1 MSKVKPR
8 KTMVLESNN
17 SSKRKKHESHNISN
31 AMPSTKGDGLNI
43 AILLFLYT
51 LQGVPLGLSA
61 AIPITMQKKHITY
74 SEQVELF
81 FIYCKIFCYVN
92 IIGCISDIFRLNLAF
107 LHGPLV

>member
-17 SSKRKKHESHNISN
+17 SSKRKKHGSHNSN

-74 SEQVELF
+74 SEQVEL
-81 FIYCKIFCYVN
+81 
-92 IIGCISDIFRLNLAF
+92 LNLYF
-107 LHGPLV
+107 LLYFHFILIKCMLFLTFLGSI

>member
-17 SSKRKKHESHNISN
+17 SSKRKKHGLHNISDS
-31 AMPSTKGDGLNI
+31 MPSIKGDGLNI

-74 SEQVELF
+74 SEQVEIFIF
-81 FIYCKIFCYVN
+81 FVIFPV
-92 IIGCISDIFRLNLAF
+92 ISIKLNLF
-107 LHGPLV
+107 LSFLGSI

>member
-17 SSKRKKHESHNISN
+17 ISKRKKHGSHISK
-31 AMPSTKGDGLNI
+31 AEPSTKGDRLNI
-43 AILLFLYT
+43 IILLFLYT

-74 SEQVELF
+74 SEQVEFLYF
-81 FIYCKIFCYVN
+81 FKIFHV
-92 IIGCISDIFRLNLAF
+92 I
-107 LHGPLV
+107 